1 MRTEKADLKVGLY
14 GIGEGAGLYGIG
26 EGAGL
31 YGIGR
36 SSVAADLQVG
46 LT

>member
-1 MRTEKADLKVGLY
+1 MRTEKADLKV
-14 GIGEGAGLYGIG
+14 GLYGIG